1 MARKYNHTPYFPISE
16 ESVWLDGDD
25 IIWEKHRI
33 EENRQRKKYDKR
45 QKKHSS
51 HKSTKPTGGKIFI
64 DEAEIY
70 TERWR
75 DVNEKKEIRRELIKR
90 RAELRDARKAF
101 DSALKTNDFV
111 RIDHAQERLDAAL
124 EGLSELRDDAQ
135 DDIGITQMRRSSNM
149 GESIADRIVKTA
161 GAERLIKRYQK

>member
-64 DEAEIY
+64 NEVETY
-70 TERWR
+70 TER
-75 DVNEKKEIRRELIKR
+75 
-90 RAELRDARKAF
+90 
-101 DSALKTNDFV
+101 
-111 RIDHAQERLDAAL
+111 
-124 EGLSELRDDAQ
+124 
-135 DDIGITQMRRSSNM
+135 
-149 GESIADRIVKTA
+149 
-161 GAERLIKRYQK
+161 